1 MTVGRD
7 MIFTSNSKRVVR
19 TFSDKGD
26 EVNGWDG
33 NEISLLAEELFNS
46 AVTRMVYLNEPARQ
60 ACFLLENGTMAMATY
75 FYEEDV
81 IGWWR
86 YKTAYNDSPDQIDN
100 RIIDITK
107 INTSEGDKLWMVVNR
122 VGFSDTDYP
131 QHELLSF
138 ESKENALQHAL
149 DTHVQKLIDP
159 TSNTLSGLDIFNDQ
173 TVDCI
178 IMRDDPITAKRSYTV
193 HPPLSVVAGVSSALE
208 GWALQEACVAF
219 IGHFYENNIKL
230 LPREGVSNRGTSQ
243 VSKIRWNKIVLRLSD
258 SAIPLVEGEYP
269 KDRTPATIM
278 GTGEDIVT
286 GDVEYSEL
294 GTGKGDIEVTQ
305 DRPLIT
311 EVDAIFGKV
320 TSGEI

>member
-1 MTVGRD
+1 
-7 MIFTSNSKRVVR
+7 MIFTSNSKRTVR
-19 TFSDKGD
+19 TFKDKGD

-46 AVTRMVYLNEPARQ
+46 QVTRMVYLNEPARQ
-60 ACFLLENGTMAMATY
+60 ACFLLDNGTMAMATY

-81 IGWWR
+81 IGWWK
-86 YKTAYNDSPDQIDN
+86 YETAYNDSPDQIDN

-131 QHELLSF
+131 QHEVLTF
-138 ESKENALQHAL
+138 ESRSGLQHAL
-149 DTHVQKLIDP
+149 DTHVARLIDP
-159 TSNTLSGLDIFNDQ
+159 SVNTISDLAIFNDQ

-178 IMRDDPITAKRSYTV
+178 IMRDDPVTAERSYTV
-193 HPPLSVVAGVSSALE
+193 HPPLSVVAGVSSELE
-208 GWALQEACVAF
+208 PWAQQEACIAF
-219 IGHFYENNIKL
+219 IGHFYTNQIKL
-230 LPREGVSNRGTSQ
+230 LPREGISNRGTSQ

-258 SAIPLVEGEYP
+258 SAVPLVEGEYP
-269 KDRTPATIM
+269 KDRTPATVM
-278 GTGEDIVT
+278 GTGQEIVT

>member
-1 MTVGRD
+1 
-7 MIFTSNSKRVVR
+7 
-19 TFSDKGD
+19 
-26 EVNGWDG
+26 
-33 NEISLLAEELFNS
+33 
-46 AVTRMVYLNEPARQ
+46 
-60 ACFLLENGTMAMATY
+60 
-75 FYEEDV
+75 
-81 IGWWR
+81 
-86 YKTAYNDSPDQIDN
+86 
-100 RIIDITK
+100 
-107 INTSEGDKLWMVVNR
+107 MVVNR

-149 DTHVQKLIDP
+149 HTHVQKLIDP